1 MSLIKQSTWKCHP
14 ELQAALDLFF
24 QSLCEK
30 HFDCKKTIKEKTETE
45 KPDTLIEESH
55 VKHLL
60 DFFTDPK
67 LEEKVEEKLSQE

>member
-1 MSLIKQSTWKCHP
+1 MKSHP

-30 HFDCKKTIKEKTETE
+30 HFNDKKTIKEKTETDE
-45 KPDTLIEESH
+45 TETVIEESP
-55 VKHLL
+55 VKHLF

-67 LEEKVEEKLSQE
+67 LEEKVEEKLAQE